1 MVSVVAAVALLGGLG
16 WITAEKADAQAQAA
30 RKSLT
35 ENDRQVRAHAQ
46 RTASIC
52 GCGLSATQPFC
63 DGTHVITE
71 SEGPDKLYWYD
82 DAGGRDVVVGSY
94 PDIRSDKQFQ
104 EA

>member
-1 MVSVVAAVALLGGLG
+1 MARLVKRFRKQPYAVTLG
-16 WITAEKADAQAQAA
+16 AE
-30 RKSLT
+30 
-35 ENDRQVRAHAQ
+35 
-46 RTASIC
+46 TASIC

-94 PDIRSDKQFQ
+94 PDIRSDKQVQ

>member
-1 MVSVVAAVALLGGLG
+1 MARLVKRFRKQPYAVTLG
-16 WITAEKADAQAQAA
+16 AE
-30 RKSLT
+30 
-35 ENDRQVRAHAQ
+35 
-46 RTASIC
+46 TASIC

-82 DAGGRDVVVGSY
+82 DAEGRDVVVGSY

>member
-1 MVSVVAAVALLGGLG
+1 MARLVKRFRKQPYAVTLG
-16 WITAEKADAQAQAA
+16 AE
-30 RKSLT
+30 
-35 ENDRQVRAHAQ
+35 
-46 RTASIC
+46 TASIC

-82 DAGGRDVVVGSY
+82 DAEGRDVVVGSY
-94 PDIRSDKQFQ
+94 PDIRSDKQVQ